1 MIDMHTHVLP
11 DLDDGAKNEQ
21 EAAKLLRLEYA
32 QGVHELVFTPHYYGK
47 KRSVERFLAERN
59 KVADKLQE
67 YVPTGMKT
75 RLGAEVYLTGV
86 NDPDNESLCALAI
99 EGTKCVLVELPFDDR
114 WSKNLLTKLYG
125 FIADTGYQPIIAH
138 VERYREII
146 KNPTLLNFLVK
157 MGCYIQVN
165 TGAFLDK
172 HTRKLA
178 FLLLKHGLVHCL
190 GTDTHNETKRPP
202 DYEQAQELVKAKG
215 LSNEWTRVQ
224 TRMRQILNG
233 ERVENTCIP
242 IKKVFWWYK

>member
-114 WSKNLLTKLYG
+114 WSKNLLLKLYG

-138 VERYREII
+138 VERYREIV

-157 MGCYIQVN
+157 MGCYIQLN

-178 FLLLKHGLVHCL
+178 FMLLKHGLVHCL

-215 LSNEWTRVQ
+215 LSKEWTLVQ

>member
-21 EAAKLLRLEYA
+21 EAAKLLRLDYA

-47 KRSVERFLAERN
+47 KRSAERFLAERN

-138 VERYREII
+138 VERYREIV

-190 GTDTHNETKRPP
+190 GTDTHNETDRAP
-202 DYEQAQELVKAKG
+202 YYLEAHELVKGRG
-215 LSNEWTRVQ
+215 LSKEWTRVQ
-224 TRMRQILNG
+224 TRMHQILNG